1 MRGWIGRRRNR
12 QCTGWASVL
21 TPHLVCGTGGYVSLV
36 VFKRHV
42 AGGGR
47 QLESAVWG
55 LTTFYGFVS
64 YHIKCSKAYMHTRM
78 RSRTHSLLQVL
89 NRAKPDTGPA
99 EKKTASGRS
108 FKAKAALP
116 GA

>member
-1 MRGWIGRRRNR
+1 MPSFV
-12 QCTGWASVL
+12 A
-21 TPHLVCGTGGYVSLV
+21 GGYVSLV

-47 QLESAVWG
+47 KLESAVWG

-89 NRAKPDTGPA
+89 NRAKPDTGPG

-108 FKAKAALP
+108 FKAKPAA